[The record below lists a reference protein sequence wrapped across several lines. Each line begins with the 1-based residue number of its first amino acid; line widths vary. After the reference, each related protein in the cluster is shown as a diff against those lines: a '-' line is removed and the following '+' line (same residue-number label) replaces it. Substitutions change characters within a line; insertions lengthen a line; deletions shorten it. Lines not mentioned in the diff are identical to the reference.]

1 MIQELLLVKD
11 AVINTIK
18 DTNYWLKHE
27 DSLKNRLIVECRVNL
42 ALIDMAL
49 WNDVSNNF
57 KHYLIVQL
65 QTEALEL
72 ASEFS
77 SENVFKFIEK
87 KIFIDEKSQTKGRT
101 FSIIISKI
109 KALKV
114 IANIPEDLSADNKS
128 RISARINHLKGQI
141 LELLKDLE
149 AIK

>member
-11 AVINTIK
+11 LVINSIK

-27 DSLKNRLIVECRVNL
+27 DSLKNRLLVECRVNL
-42 ALIDMAL
+42 ALIDMAM

-65 QTEALEL
+65 QTEAMEL
-72 ASEFS
+72 AIEFS
-77 SENVFKFIEK
+77 SENVFTFLEK
-87 KIFIDEKSQTKGRT
+87 KIFIDEKSRTKGKT

-128 RISARINHLKGQI
+128 RINSRVNNLKDQI
-141 LELLKDLE
+141 FELLKDLE
-149 AIK
+149 GS